1 MDYSDS
7 PIGPSSNTVDGLLQA
22 SLDTELV
29 AWTDTSPDVI
39 DDDPA
44 DVADPELV
52 PRNNSFLRL
61 VPNLERFGAP
71 LVSVPPFLIE
81 LNAQLVLHDT
91 QVLSLFGDVSD
102 DQFPGVS
109 ANHPARSLQAHPIAR
124 FSVTPQVSDDELPK
138 HVLGQTGQVGRRKR
152 SLSALSARPFIP
164 QVAASAIAVDQS
176 KQNLVTAVVQQQAP
190 ARSRSYERRQ
200 PGSVGGVK
208 TALARSTHPVFTS
221 PEPGSLQPNP
231 NQTTLNQTTSDSS
244 TSNLAVE
251 QAQPQGSAGIPT
263 AANTASGMA
272 KTMRN
277 SVAGVRVSTQR
288 RRHRCGYLQRCK
300 RRFSIF

>member
-61 VPNLERFGAP
+61 VPNLERSGAP

-102 DQFPGVS
+102 DSARFNRRGPHPRAYCLDWQPTLSGARSVLFDDSALPFDVHECVDLPGV
-109 ANHPARSLQAHPIAR
+109 HEL
-124 FSVTPQVSDDELPK
+124 SVQHAQRQGFREFVERVFGHEFLSD
-138 HVLGQTGQVGRRKR
+138 
-152 SLSALSARPFIP
+152 
-164 QVAASAIAVDQS
+164 AA
-176 KQNLVTAVVQQQAP
+176 
-190 ARSRSYERRQ
+190 
-200 PGSVGGVK
+200 
-208 TALARSTHPVFTS
+208 
-221 PEPGSLQPNP
+221 
-231 NQTTLNQTTSDSS
+231 
-244 TSNLAVE
+244 
-251 QAQPQGSAGIPT
+251 
-263 AANTASGMA
+263 
-272 KTMRN
+272 
-277 SVAGVRVSTQR
+277 
-288 RRHRCGYLQRCK
+288 
-300 RRFSIF
+300 